1 MGRKEEK
8 NEMTVEISGEGLSI
22 RISRVL
28 ITRNYNYLPAQA
40 AIILGKKFSLNNVSA
55 LPFGE
60 FHFLE
65 EKEREKRHENIYI
78 YTRRELAININHAIK
93 SRRIELETSVL
104 GASFDS
110 SFVDTTVKIERLRLR
125 VKLFPM
131 IYEMIR

>member
-1 MGRKEEK
+1 MYIKYISQISSSLLPRLVHSQIYLCCICRKIKIGKKVGRKEEK
-8 NEMTVEISGEGLSI
+8 DEMTVEISGEGLSI

-65 EKEREKRHENIYI
+65 EREREK
-78 YTRRELAININHAIK
+78 A
-93 SRRIELETSVL
+93 
-104 GASFDS
+104 
-110 SFVDTTVKIERLRLR
+110 
-125 VKLFPM
+125 
-131 IYEMIR
+131 

>member
-1 MGRKEEK
+1 MR
-8 NEMTVEISGEGLSI
+8 
-22 RISRVL
+22 
-28 ITRNYNYLPAQA
+28 
-40 AIILGKKFSLNNVSA
+40 
-55 LPFGE
+55 
-60 FHFLE
+60 
-65 EKEREKRHENIYI
+65 IYI

>member
-65 EKEREKRHENIYI
+65 ERERKGMRIYI